1 MPKRMYGQLCPI
13 ARSLDVLGERWTLLI
28 VRELLLGPK
37 RFKELLA
44 LLPATGTNRLAE
56 RLQLLE
62 RSGVVTRRAVP
73 GATELRAYELTEYG
87 ERLRPLLAGLAAW
100 GAELPLDDEV
110 DPDSARAD
118 LMALYLTEHASP
130 GAAAGLRETWQF
142 HVGDEVFHVTVADG
156 RAHTRSGPAP
166 VPADLTLTCG
176 PAAFDALTRGTTSP
190 ADATASGA
198 LTATGDLALLDHPFR
213 VLRLPTAGFR
223 PSATPPPHL

>member
-37 RFKELLA
+37 RFKELLT

-62 RSGVVTRRAVP
+62 RSGVITRRAVP

-87 ERLRPLLAGLAAW
+87 ERLRPLLVGLAAW
-100 GAELPLDDEV
+100 GAELPLDSDV
-110 DPDSARAD
+110 DPDTARAD
-118 LMALYLTEHASP
+118 LLALYLTENDSP
-130 GAAAGLRETWQF
+130 EAVAGLRETYEF

-156 RAHTRSGPAP
+156 RAHTRSGPTPTA
-166 VPADLTLTCG
+166 ADLTLTCAL
-176 PAAFDALTRGTTSP
+176 PVFEALTRGTLTPAEATTSG
-190 ADATASGA
+190 T
-198 LTATGDLALLDHPFR
+198 LTATGDPTLLNHAFQL
-213 VLRLPTAGFR
+213 LRR
-223 PSATPPPHL
+223 PPPPGF